1 MFPAREGK
9 RCFICSTEGKAPPAP
24 DTLNTW
30 PNHSEPRSACQCCLT
45 DAVPPRLGPVWS
57 RFGFRVVCLRVR
69 CGTAKEGLLVGHGV
83 KIGLALAAG
92 GARGAAHAGV
102 LKVLHREGIEI
113 SAIAGTS
120 IGAIVGGAL
129 AAGVSVARIEQEW
142 LDTGLPKVA
151 RSFLPTFPRA
161 GLSSGGE
168 LCKYLRALLGDRRI
182 EHLSIPFAAVAC
194 DFDTGEAIVLKSGSL
209 VDAMRASASIPGIF
223 FPVWLDGRLLVDGGL
238 VDPLP
243 VRECRQLGADVV
255 IGVDI
260 VPTPQPSSPRGHS
273 VWERLGQHLH
283 DGMTHQAWIPA
294 NLTEHMDTLFRE
306 RPEAQHPLP
315 GMYSIVNQ
323 SISILL
329 QEVLRLHLLESPADL
344 VIRPTLN
351 LTTVSYLRAADGI
364 RAGEAAAEEALPQLR
379 ALLSKTETKRA

>member
-1 MFPAREGK
+1 M
-9 RCFICSTEGKAPPAP
+9 
-24 DTLNTW
+24 
-30 PNHSEPRSACQCCLT
+30 
-45 DAVPPRLGPVWS
+45 
-57 RFGFRVVCLRVR
+57 
-69 CGTAKEGLLVGHGV
+69 AKEELLGEHGV
-83 KIGLALAAG
+83 KVGLALAAG

-102 LKVLHREGIEI
+102 LKVLHREGIGI

-129 AAGVSVARIEQEW
+129 AAGVPVARIEQEW

-168 LCKYLRALLGDRRI
+168 LSKYLRALLGDRRI
-182 EHLSIPFAAVAC
+182 EDLPIPFAAVAC
-194 DFDTGEAIVLKSGSL
+194 DFDTGEAVVLKSGPL

-223 FPVWLDGRLLVDGGL
+223 FPVWLEGHLLVDGGL

-255 IGVDI
+255 IGVDV
-260 VPTPQPSSPRGHS
+260 VPTAQPSLPRGHGA
-273 VWERLGQHLH
+273 WERLAQHLH

-294 NLTEHMDTLFRE
+294 NLTEHMDRLFHE
-306 RPEAQHPLP
+306 RPQTQHPLP
-315 GMYSIVNQ
+315 GMYSIINQ
-323 SISILL
+323 SVSILL

-344 VIRPTLN
+344 VIRPKLD
-351 LTTVSYLRAADGI
+351 LTTASYLRAADGI
-364 RAGEAAAEEALPQLR
+364 RAGEEATEEALPQLR
-379 ALLSKTETKRA
+379 ALLSGMEK